1 MSQRIIGP
9 LRHFYANI
17 HRVFKL
23 KGACQN
29 FWTSSN
35 GLVQGCPLSMIGLN
49 AIFGVILELAE
60 QTCPDLVARSY
71 ADEISAIAVAS
82 SSRAF
87 SAKCVQ
93 ISPFDSGF

>member
-49 AIFGVILELAE
+49 AIFGLILELAE
-60 QTCPDLVARSY
+60 QTCPDLVDHTLTKFQQLQLPALRGHL
-71 ADEISAIAVAS
+71 
-82 SSRAF
+82 
-87 SAKCVQ
+87 VQ
-93 ISPFDSGF
+93 SVS

>member
-1 MSQRIIGP
+1 MQFNGHRLNYGGAGP
-9 LRHFYANI
+9 KEAQ
-17 HRVFKL
+17 KL
-23 KGACQN
+23 WCI
-29 FWTSSN
+29 
-35 GLVQGCPLSMIGLN
+35 QGCPLSMIGFN